1 MITILVSLLTT
12 VLALGSVNANVLPPQ
27 TGRLNLRAYTSSAV
41 CLSDYAWTDN
51 SKNVSPCVL
60 AANVLGTCA
69 GTTWNVPPLTGG
81 VSYSVPT
88 VANNT
93 ANLCSCSWAA
103 YNLLSAC
110 TICQGLEA
118 SVQNWPQY
126 KSGCGSYLSDSYFP
140 SQQVLPSDLSIPA
153 YAAKDPS
160 TWSDAR
166 FNLQEARSIHDQGS
180 PDLVQNPSKRTSSTP
195 VGAIVGGVIGALAII
210 CAAAG
215 IAFWFYRKKQLQ
227 KKDLPT
233 TYITPLPPGHTRNMS
248 DLSQAS
254 TMGYSPSSYDQ
265 TPISPG
271 SPMHT
276 HAGSI
281 HSMSYF
287 GSVAHSIAPAQS
299 SVGHGSPE
307 SPGPRSYTRAQAPP
321 SAWPAGRARED
332 IIVPFTLSPLP
343 DPSNPLPHPSATHLV
358 DRKRTDGAMIP
369 VYDPPNLHNDA
380 SMSMLSVEDESGPS
394 HRRMNPPAYS
404 AIDEGS
410 PSIRGPPPRSHKKK
424 VSAET
429 HRSTSLDLSGNQDG
443 AVPLNLDAA
452 VSPID
457 ERTLDGIEMPAGGE
471 SVIGARTIGTDG
483 GTLATGMSREIS
495 GPGRG
500 QAFRS

>member
-1 MITILVSLLTT
+1 MITILVSLLAT
-12 VLALGSVNANVLPPQ
+12 VLALGSVSASVLPPQ

-93 ANLCSCSWAA
+93 ANLSLGRPIISSRRAQFA
-103 YNLLSAC
+103 RDSKHQSKTGPNIKVAVGA
-110 TICQGLEA
+110 ICLTE
-118 SVQNWPQY
+118 
-126 KSGCGSYLSDSYFP
+126 SYFP

-153 YAAKDPS
+153 YAAKD
-160 TWSDAR
+160 R
-166 FNLQEARSIHDQGS
+166 S

-271 SPMHT
+271 SAMHT

-429 HRSTSLDLSGNQDG
+429 HRSTSLDLSGNQGG